1 MGGPIIFSVSVR
13 AYEGGV
19 GQCCLRQA
27 IGRAR
32 NVLEAAL
39 TGNSG
44 MWRKMKAALV
54 LPARTATS
62 AASPTPLRQGSGAQS
77 NRRHQNEGK
86 EFGLRHVAPSILP
99 PLGSWRLREFRN
111 SAGADYWCGSSAR
124 HDLADSAGAKL
135 GGMATTR
142 CRTINLGNQLMLA
155 RARGTQRHCRSMP
168 LSTPPEFADYPVRAP
183 APLQASNPMPP
194 SHPSLSAHIPA
205 RGCVHRFVAGL

>member
-62 AASPTPLRQGSGAQS
+62 AASPTPLRQGSRAQS
-77 NRRHQNEGK
+77 NRRHQNEWK

-99 PLGSWRLREFRN
+99 PLANRRGARLFQ
-111 SAGADYWCGSSAR
+111 AIAR
-124 HDLADSAGAKL
+124 IPEQRR
-135 GGMATTR
+135 GGLLVRQLRAT
-142 CRTINLGNQLMLA
+142 
-155 RARGTQRHCRSMP
+155 
-168 LSTPPEFADYPVRAP
+168 
-183 APLQASNPMPP
+183 
-194 SHPSLSAHIPA
+194 
-205 RGCVHRFVAGL
+205 